1 MYSIPTKGSTMTG
14 TNVSKWLQS
23 GLVPLEVSATS
34 LLSMLTNPVRI
45 EEHTDGKTY
54 TLRAEVPGVDAEKD
68 VTVTY
73 FDGALRLQIRRADA
87 RKDKT
92 HTEFNYGSYDRTVP
106 MAVGV
111 DEHTLKASY
120 ADGILEIHAKVT
132 DTQDTHRTIPVA
144 VGPRAEHA
152 KTAKH

>member
-1 MYSIPTKGSTMTG
+1 MKGLPMTG
-14 TNVSKWLQS
+14 TTVSKWLPS
-23 GLVPLEVSATS
+23 GLVPLEASAMS

-54 TLRAEVPGVDAEKD
+54 TLRAEVPGVDPEKD

-92 HTEFNYGSYDRTVP
+92 HTEFSYGTYDRTVP
-106 MAVGV
+106 MAAGV
-111 DEHTLKASY
+111 DENSIKATY
-120 ADGILEIHAKVT
+120 TDGILEIHAKVT
-132 DTQDTHRTIPVA
+132 DTQDMHRTIPVA
-144 VGPRAEHA
+144 VGRHTVPA
-152 KTAKH
+152 KSKH